1 MPIQR
6 LFFIF
11 LVLVGGLLN
20 AQVSNDCANAVP
32 ICSNTPINGGAS
44 GFGVDDFN
52 GATSSGCLEATTTG
66 AIESNSS
73 WYRFRTNA
81 TGQLGFNIG
90 HDASEDWDFALY
102 LASDCNNLGDP
113 IRCNFF
119 DNRDENRYIGVG
131 MDPTGNTD
139 SLQYEDWI
147 TVEPGQ
153 DYYLLINNFTSSDS
167 GFSIQFT
174 GDIFQSNPNDALD
187 CSIISNLLGAPITAC
202 ENETVVL
209 DATTANTVSYSWY
222 RDIGS
227 GFQLIPSQSG
237 ATLTT
242 NLSALYRVEVVTTTE
257 TIISDVQVAFSLAPI
272 AETVEDEVVCS
283 SVDVPYDLSQ
293 KDAEAL
299 GSQDPNLFV
308 VSYYS
313 SLSDAQTGINELPKS
328 YPKMDG
334 TEIIYIRVSSLEN
347 PNCYDASESFEL
359 TGIAAPI
366 LGIDQQIFLCE
377 DGSTATI
384 GQATSNPN
392 YEYSWNTGDTTPFI
406 TVSEAGV
413 YVLTATTSQGSV
425 YCVRTRTIEVIMSI
439 SPEISTVE
447 IDGFSFSST
456 VIVNTEVEGDFEYR
470 LDNGEFQAE
479 GTFEDVLPGNH
490 TVYMRDINGCGVVT
504 EEIAVVGYFAYFSPN
519 GDGINDNWHIEGM
532 EYLNEPVVSIYNRYG
547 KLIKQLNNND
557 ASWDGTFSGQQMP
570 ESDYWFKLSYVDD
583 NGTRLVDK
591 FLQKNFALHR

>member
-6 LFFIF
+6 LFFLF

-32 ICSNTPINGGAS
+32 ICANTPINGGAS
-44 GFGVDDFN
+44 GFGIDDFN
-52 GATSSGCLEATTTG
+52 GATSSGCLEATTSG

-102 LASDCNNLGDP
+102 LASDCNSLGDP

-119 DNRDENRYIGVG
+119 DNRDENQYIGVG
-131 MDPTGNTD
+131 TDPTGNTD

-242 NLSALYRVEVVTTTE
+242 NLSALYRVEVVTVTE
-257 TIISDVQVAFSLAPI
+257 TIISDVQVAFSVAPI
-272 AETVEDEVVCS
+272 AETIEDEVVCS

-299 GSQDPNLFV
+299 GGQDPNIFA

-313 SLSDAQTGINELPKS
+313 SFSDAQTGINELPKS
-328 YPKMDG
+328 YPKMEG
-334 TEIIYIRVSSLEN
+334 TETIYVRISSLEN
-347 PNCYDASESFEL
+347 PSCYDASESFEL

-392 YEYSWNTGDTTPFI
+392 YEYSWNTGETTPFI
-406 TVSEAGV
+406 TVSEPGV

-479 GTFEDVLPGNH
+479 GIFEDVLPGNH
-490 TVYMRDINGCGVVT
+490 TVYMRDTNGCGVVT

-557 ASWDGTFSGQQMP
+557 SNWDGTFSGQQMP

-591 FLQKNFALHR
+591 FLQKNFALRR

>member
-119 DNRDENRYIGVG
+119 DNRDENQYIGVG

-313 SLSDAQTGINELPKS
+313 SLSDAQTGINGLPKS
-328 YPKMDG
+328 YPKMEG
-334 TEIIYIRVSSLEN
+334 TETIYVRISSLEN
-347 PNCYDASESFEL
+347 PSCYDASESFEL

-439 SPEISTVE
+439 SPEISTVNIE
-447 IDGFSFSST
+447 GFSFSST